1 MHDIDHV
8 MLNFS
13 PESLTILNGV
23 LAIVMFSIA
32 LDLRLADFRALS
44 RAPKPHGTTPA
55 CMSARHRP
63 GARADGS
70 ANSKPSSPVYPVR
83 AISKSSNSVA

>member
-13 PESLTILNGV
+13 PESLTVLNGV

-44 RAPKPHGTTPA
+44 RAPKPLLVGMFAQFVVLPA
-55 CMSARHRP
+55 PTSR
-63 GARADGS
+63 
-70 ANSKPSSPVYPVR
+70 
-83 AISKSSNSVA
+83 